1 SLTRQQPMVNIIRTT
16 VQALAAA
23 LGGCQ
28 SMHTNSY
35 DEAICLPTEESVTLA
50 VRTQL
55 VLKEE
60 SRIGNVI
67 DPLGGSYYIEW
78 LTDEIEDRV
87 WKYLDKIE
95 QVGGIVKALE
105 SGWIYREMAEAFH
118 KRRRAIETGEERVIG
133 VNCYVSE
140 EKQKVEVF
148 RTNPNA
154 AKIEQERI
162 KKLKAER
169 DNRKIEELLDRLRRV
184 CEREENVM
192 PVVMELMGKGATL
205 YEVCDTYRD
214 VWGEWKQPIVF

>member
-1 SLTRQQPMVNIIRTT
+1 
-16 VQALAAA
+16 
-23 LGGCQ
+23 
-28 SMHTNSY
+28 
-35 DEAICLPTEESVTLA
+35 
-50 VRTQL
+50 
-55 VLKEE
+55 
-60 SRIGNVI
+60 
-67 DPLGGSYYIEW
+67 
-78 LTDEIEDRV
+78 
-87 WKYLDKIE
+87 
-95 QVGGIVKALE
+95 
-105 SGWIYREMAEAFH
+105 
-118 KRRRAIETGEERVIG
+118 

-140 EKQKVEVF
+140 EKQKVKVF

-169 DNRKIEELLDRLRRV
+169 DNRKIEELLDKLRRV